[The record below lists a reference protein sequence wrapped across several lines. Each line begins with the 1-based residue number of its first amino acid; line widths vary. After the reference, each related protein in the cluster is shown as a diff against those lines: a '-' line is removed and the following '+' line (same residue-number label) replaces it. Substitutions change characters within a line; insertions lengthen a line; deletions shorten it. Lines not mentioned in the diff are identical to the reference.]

1 MSQTR
6 EPSFEATA
14 LRLGAAGAVRE
25 HPVALPWHR
34 QYDED
39 IARAGYRPR
48 VVQRGTSP
56 QNILAL
62 VATGVANRP
71 CRR

>member
-1 MSQTR
+1 
-6 EPSFEATA
+6 
-14 LRLGAAGAVRE
+14 
-25 HPVALPWHR
+25 LPWHR

-39 IARAGYRPR
+39 FARAGYRPR